1 MMQQDVDGKLNPGKR
16 SI

>member
-1 MMQQDVDGKLNPGKR
+1 MQQDVDGKLNPGKR